1 MRLLSPAGSP
11 ESLLAALKSGA
22 DGVYFGGAAFN
33 ARRGAAN
40 FSDAEMEKA
49 LDLCHL
55 YGAKAFITMNTLL
68 TDRELP
74 EAMAYARFLYR
85 AGADALIVCDMGL
98 IQGLRRELPD
108 LPLHGSTQLGIGDI
122 PGARLLQRLGFS
134 CGVLARE
141 TPLSSIAAIRRA
153 VDLPLEAFVHGALC
167 MSFSGA
173 CLYSSMAGERSGN
186 RGTCAQPCRKPCA
199 LNRRPGEGDYAL
211 SLSDLCMLEHLG
223 DLEKAGVSW
232 LKIEGRMKRPAY
244 VAGVTAAYRAALDGA
259 GPAELAEH
267 RERLLALFDRGGG
280 RTGYFYGD
288 DGITGCVAHGD
299 PPAAL
304 VRQMEQALQPTDRR
318 LPVQVGLTVRQG
330 EASKLRLSLDEG
342 IRSRFPGPGEV
353 TAMGPAP
360 AQANKP
366 QDPQRYLAQGE
377 KLGGTPFVSQGGE
390 IQGDAWAFLPVREIN
405 ELRRQAV
412 EALEASLRLRRQLP
426 APAGRP
432 TCPAAPFTGETG
444 ILAAVRT
451 QAQARAA
458 AQAGADMVALE
469 AGLGAEQALA
479 ALQPLRETCKLLICL
494 PGASVQGRETERL
507 AALLQSPLLDGA
519 LAGNLGQIE
528 LMEGL
533 PLRIAGPQLG
543 AFNREGVQA
552 LKALGFHRVVLSLEL
567 TKAQMRD
574 ILAVE
579 AAGVSGYGRAQLMQL
594 FHCPIREQVG
604 CKACPGDG
612 AYIEDGE
619 GRRFPLSSLKG
630 ADGCLVRL
638 LNCLPTDVLDLV
650 GQLPKPDTLHLA
662 FYEESP
668 EQAAALVR
676 GAKAALAGAALP
688 QPQGCTRGHWN
699 RAVN

>member
-68 TDRELP
+68 TGRELP

-85 AGADALIVCDMGL
+85 TGADALIVCDMGL

-141 TPLSSIAAIRRA
+141 TPLASIAAIRRA

-304 VRQMEQALQPTDRR
+304 VRQMEQALQATDRR

-676 GAKAALAGAALP
+676 RAKAALAGAALP

-699 RAVN
+699 RAVD

>member
-141 TPLSSIAAIRRA
+141 TSLSSIAAIRRA

-288 DGITGCVAHGD
+288 DGVTGCVAHGD

-304 VRQMEQALQPTDRR
+304 VRQMEQALQATDRR

-432 TCPAAPFTGETG
+432 ICPAAPFTGETG

-676 GAKAALAGAALP
+676 RAKAALAGAALP

-699 RAVN
+699 RAVD

>member
-141 TPLSSIAAIRRA
+141 TPLASIAAIRRA

-304 VRQMEQALQPTDRR
+304 VRQMEQALQATDRR

-650 GQLPKPDTLHLA
+650 GRLPRPDILHLA

-676 GAKAALAGAALP
+676 RAKAALAGAALP

-699 RAVN
+699 RAVD

>member
-304 VRQMEQALQPTDRR
+304 VRQMEQAIQATDRR

-668 EQAAALVR
+668 EQAAALIR
-676 GAKAALAGAALP
+676 RAKAALAGAALP

-699 RAVN
+699 RAVD

>member
-122 PGARLLQRLGFS
+122 PGARLLQKLGFS

-304 VRQMEQALQPTDRR
+304 VRQMEQALQATDRR

-432 TCPAAPFTGETG
+432 TWPAAPFTGETG

-668 EQAAALVR
+668 EQAAALIR
-676 GAKAALAGAALP
+676 RAKAALAGAALP

-699 RAVN
+699 RAVD

>member
-122 PGARLLQRLGFS
+122 PGARLLQRLGLS

-141 TPLSSIAAIRRA
+141 TSLSSIAAIRRA

-304 VRQMEQALQPTDRR
+304 VRQMEQALQATDRR

-432 TCPAAPFTGETG
+432 TWPAAPFTGETG

-676 GAKAALAGAALP
+676 RAKAALAGAALP

-699 RAVN
+699 RAVD

>member
-85 AGADALIVCDMGL
+85 AGADALIVCDIGL
-98 IQGLRRELPD
+98 IQELRRELPD

-141 TPLSSIAAIRRA
+141 TPLASIAAIRRA

-304 VRQMEQALQPTDRR
+304 VRQMEQALQATDRR
-318 LPVQVGLTVRQG
+318 LPVQVGLTVRQR

-519 LAGNLGQIE
+519 LAGNLGQIG

-676 GAKAALAGAALP
+676 RAKAALAGAALP

-699 RAVN
+699 RAVD

>member
-304 VRQMEQALQPTDRR
+304 VRQMEQALQATDRR

-519 LAGNLGQIE
+519 LAGNLGQIG

-676 GAKAALAGAALP
+676 RAKAALAGAALP

-699 RAVN
+699 RAVD

>member
-304 VRQMEQALQPTDRR
+304 VRQMEQALQATDRR

-432 TCPAAPFTGETG
+432 ICPAAPFTGETG

-676 GAKAALAGAALP
+676 RAKAALAGAALP

-699 RAVN
+699 RAVD

>member
-141 TPLSSIAAIRRA
+141 TPLASIAAIRRA

-304 VRQMEQALQPTDRR
+304 VRQMEQALQATDRR

-451 QAQARAA
+451 QAQAQAA

-676 GAKAALAGAALP
+676 RAKAALAGAALP

-699 RAVN
+699 RAVD

>member
-141 TPLSSIAAIRRA
+141 TPLASIAAIRRA

-304 VRQMEQALQPTDRR
+304 VRQMEQALQATDRR

-353 TAMGPAP
+353 TAVGPAP
-360 AQANKP
+360 ARANKP

-676 GAKAALAGAALP
+676 RAKAALAGAALP

-699 RAVN
+699 RAVD

>member
-40 FSDAEMEKA
+40 FSDAEMEHA

-141 TPLSSIAAIRRA
+141 TSLSSIAAIRRA

-288 DGITGCVAHGD
+288 DGVTGCVAHGD

-304 VRQMEQALQPTDRR
+304 VRQMEQALQATDRR

-479 ALQPLRETCKLLICL
+479 ALQPLRETCKLLIYL

-676 GAKAALAGAALP
+676 RAKAALAGAALP

-699 RAVN
+699 RAVD

>member
-85 AGADALIVCDMGL
+85 AGADALIVCDIGL
-98 IQGLRRELPD
+98 IQELRRELPD

-141 TPLSSIAAIRRA
+141 TPLASIAAIRRA

-304 VRQMEQALQPTDRR
+304 VRQMEQALQATDRR
-318 LPVQVGLTVRQG
+318 LPVQVGLTVRQR

-612 AYIEDGE
+612 AYLEDGE

-650 GQLPKPDTLHLA
+650 GRLPKPDTLHLA

-676 GAKAALAGAALP
+676 RAKAALAGAALP

-699 RAVN
+699 RAVD

>member
-288 DGITGCVAHGD
+288 DGVTGCVAHGD

-304 VRQMEQALQPTDRR
+304 VRQMEQALQATDRR

-676 GAKAALAGAALP
+676 RAKAALAGAALP

-699 RAVN
+699 RAVD

>member
-304 VRQMEQALQPTDRR
+304 VRQMEQALQATDRR

-650 GQLPKPDTLHLA
+650 GRLPRPDILHLA

-676 GAKAALAGAALP
+676 RAKAALAGAALP

-699 RAVN
+699 RAVD

>member
-122 PGARLLQRLGFS
+122 PGARLLQKLGFS

-267 RERLLALFDRGGG
+267 RQRLLALFDRGGG

-304 VRQMEQALQPTDRR
+304 VRQMEQALQATDRR

-668 EQAAALVR
+668 EQAAALVGR
-676 GAKAALAGAALP
+676 AKAALAGAALP

-699 RAVN
+699 RAVD

>member
-1 MRLLSPAGSP
+1 MLLLSPAGSP

-40 FSDAEMEKA
+40 FSDAELQKA

-74 EAMAYARFLYR
+74 EALAYAKFLYQ

-141 TPLSSIAAIRRA
+141 TPLASIAAIRRA

-199 LNRRPGEGDYAL
+199 LNRRPREGDYAL

-223 DLEKAGVSW
+223 DLEKAGVTW

-259 GPAELAEH
+259 GPAELAEQ
-267 RERLLALFDRGGG
+267 RQRLLALFDRGGG

-288 DGITGCVAHGD
+288 DGVTDCVAHAE

-304 VRQMEQALQPTDRR
+304 VRQIEQDLQAADWR
-318 LPVQVGLTVRQG
+318 LPVQVCLTVRQG
-330 EASKLRLSLDEG
+330 EASELRLSLGEG
-342 IRSRFPGPGEV
+342 IRSHFPGPGEV
-353 TAMGPAP
+353 TVTGPAP
-360 AQANKP
+360 ERANKP
-366 QDPQRYLAQGE
+366 QDPQRYLAQAE

-390 IQGDAWAFLPVREIN
+390 IQGDDWAFLPVREIN

-412 EALEASLRLRRQLP
+412 EALEASLRLRRRLP
-426 APAGRP
+426 DPAGRP
-432 TCPAAPFTGETG
+432 ASPAAPFTGETG

-451 QAQARAA
+451 QDQARAA
-458 AQAGADMVALE
+458 AQAGADMIALE
-469 AGLGAEQALA
+469 AGLGVEQALA
-479 ALQPLRETCKLLICL
+479 ALQPLRETHKLLICL
-494 PGASVQGRETERL
+494 PGASVQGRETKRL
-507 AALLQSPLLDGA
+507 ASLLQSPLMDGA
-519 LAGNLGQIE
+519 LAGNLGQIG

-543 AFNREGVQA
+543 AFNRESVQA

-594 FHCPIREQVG
+594 FHCPIRERVG

-612 AYIEDGE
+612 AYLEDGE

-650 GQLPKPDTLHLA
+650 GRLPRPDILHLA

-668 EQAAALVR
+668 EQVAALVQR
-676 GAKAALAGAALP
+676 AKAALAGAALP

-699 RAVN
+699 RAVD

>member
-288 DGITGCVAHGD
+288 DGVTGCVAHGD

-304 VRQMEQALQPTDRR
+304 VRQMEQALQATDRR

-426 APAGRP
+426 APAERP
-432 TCPAAPFTGETG
+432 ASPAAPVTGETG

-676 GAKAALAGAALP
+676 RAKAALAGAALP

-699 RAVN
+699 RAVD

>member
-98 IQGLRRELPD
+98 IQALRRELPD

-288 DGITGCVAHGD
+288 DGVTGCVAHGD

-304 VRQMEQALQPTDRR
+304 VRQMEQALQATDRR

-676 GAKAALAGAALP
+676 RAKAALAGAALP

-699 RAVN
+699 RAVD

>member
-141 TPLSSIAAIRRA
+141 TSLSSIAAIRRA

-267 RERLLALFDRGGG
+267 RQRLLALFDRGGG

-304 VRQMEQALQPTDRR
+304 VRQMEQALQATDRR

-469 AGLGAEQALA
+469 AGLGVEQALA

-676 GAKAALAGAALP
+676 RAKAALAGAALP

-699 RAVN
+699 RAVD

>member
-1 MRLLSPAGSP
+1 
-11 ESLLAALKSGA
+11 
-22 DGVYFGGAAFN
+22 
-33 ARRGAAN
+33 
-40 FSDAEMEKA
+40 
-49 LDLCHL
+49 
-55 YGAKAFITMNTLL
+55 
-68 TDRELP
+68 
-74 EAMAYARFLYR
+74 
-85 AGADALIVCDMGL
+85 
-98 IQGLRRELPD
+98 
-108 LPLHGSTQLGIGDI
+108 
-122 PGARLLQRLGFS
+122 
-134 CGVLARE
+134 
-141 TPLSSIAAIRRA
+141 
-153 VDLPLEAFVHGALC
+153 
-167 MSFSGA
+167 
-173 CLYSSMAGERSGN
+173 
-186 RGTCAQPCRKPCA
+186 
-199 LNRRPGEGDYAL
+199 
-211 SLSDLCMLEHLG
+211 
-223 DLEKAGVSW
+223 
-232 LKIEGRMKRPAY
+232 
-244 VAGVTAAYRAALDGA
+244 
-259 GPAELAEH
+259 
-267 RERLLALFDRGGG
+267 
-280 RTGYFYGD
+280 
-288 DGITGCVAHGD
+288 
-299 PPAAL
+299 
-304 VRQMEQALQPTDRR
+304 
-318 LPVQVGLTVRQG
+318 
-330 EASKLRLSLDEG
+330 
-342 IRSRFPGPGEV
+342 
-353 TAMGPAP
+353 
-360 AQANKP
+360 
-366 QDPQRYLAQGE
+366 
-377 KLGGTPFVSQGGE
+377 
-390 IQGDAWAFLPVREIN
+390 
-405 ELRRQAV
+405 
-412 EALEASLRLRRQLP
+412 
-426 APAGRP
+426 
-432 TCPAAPFTGETG
+432 
-444 ILAAVRT
+444 
-451 QAQARAA
+451 
-458 AQAGADMVALE
+458 MVALE

-519 LAGNLGQIE
+519 LAGNLGQIG

-676 GAKAALAGAALP
+676 RAKAALAGAALP

-699 RAVN
+699 RAVD

>member
-40 FSDAEMEKA
+40 FSDAEMEHA

-55 YGAKAFITMNTLL
+55 YGAKAFLTMNTLL

-74 EAMAYARFLYR
+74 EAMAYARFLYQ

-98 IQGLRRELPD
+98 IQALRRELPD

-141 TPLSSIAAIRRA
+141 TPLASIAAIRRA

-304 VRQMEQALQPTDRR
+304 VRQMEQALQATDRR

-353 TAMGPAP
+353 TAVGPAP
-360 AQANKP
+360 ARANKP

-412 EALEASLRLRRQLP
+412 ETLEASLRLRRQLP

-676 GAKAALAGAALP
+676 RAKAALAGAALP

-699 RAVN
+699 RAVD

>member
-141 TPLSSIAAIRRA
+141 TPLASIAAIRRA

-304 VRQMEQALQPTDRR
+304 VRQMEQALQATDRR

-451 QAQARAA
+451 QALARAA

-650 GQLPKPDTLHLA
+650 GRLPKPDTLHLA

-668 EQAAALVR
+668 EQAAALVGR
-676 GAKAALAGAALP
+676 AKAALAGAALP

-699 RAVN
+699 RAVD

>member
-122 PGARLLQRLGFS
+122 PGARLLQKLGFS

-304 VRQMEQALQPTDRR
+304 VRQMEQALQATDRR

-676 GAKAALAGAALP
+676 RAKAALAGAALP

-699 RAVN
+699 RAVD

>member
-141 TPLSSIAAIRRA
+141 TPLASIAAIRRA

-267 RERLLALFDRGGG
+267 RQRLLALFDRGGG

-288 DGITGCVAHGD
+288 DGVTDCVAHGD

-304 VRQMEQALQPTDRR
+304 VRQMEQAIQATDRR

-650 GQLPKPDTLHLA
+650 GRLPKPDTLHLA

-668 EQAAALVR
+668 EQAAALVGR
-676 GAKAALAGAALP
+676 AKAALAGAALP

-699 RAVN
+699 RAVD

>member
-304 VRQMEQALQPTDRR
+304 VRQMEQALQATDRR

-469 AGLGAEQALA
+469 AGLGVEQALA

-676 GAKAALAGAALP
+676 RAKAALAGAALP

-699 RAVN
+699 RAVD

>member
-141 TPLSSIAAIRRA
+141 TSLSSIAAIRRA

-304 VRQMEQALQPTDRR
+304 VRQMEQALQATDRR

-451 QAQARAA
+451 QTQARAA

-676 GAKAALAGAALP
+676 RAKAALAGAALP

-699 RAVN
+699 RAVD

>member
-40 FSDAEMEKA
+40 FSDAEMEHA

-55 YGAKAFITMNTLL
+55 YGAKAFLTMNTLL

-74 EAMAYARFLYR
+74 EAMAYARFLYQ

-98 IQGLRRELPD
+98 IQALRRELPD

-141 TPLSSIAAIRRA
+141 TPLASIAAIRRA

-304 VRQMEQALQPTDRR
+304 VRQMEQALQATDRR

-519 LAGNLGQIE
+519 LAGNLGQIG

-676 GAKAALAGAALP
+676 RAKAALAGAALP

-699 RAVN
+699 RAVD

>member
-122 PGARLLQRLGFS
+122 PGARLLQKLGFS

-304 VRQMEQALQPTDRR
+304 VRQMEQALQATDRR

-353 TAMGPAP
+353 TAMGSAP

-676 GAKAALAGAALP
+676 RAKAALAGAALP

-699 RAVN
+699 RAVD

>member
-122 PGARLLQRLGFS
+122 PGARLLQKLGFS

-304 VRQMEQALQPTDRR
+304 VRQMEQALQATDRR

-469 AGLGAEQALA
+469 AGLRAEQALA

-676 GAKAALAGAALP
+676 RAKAALAGAALP

-699 RAVN
+699 RAVD

>member
-122 PGARLLQRLGFS
+122 PGARLLQRLGLS

-141 TPLSSIAAIRRA
+141 TSLSSIAAIRRA

-267 RERLLALFDRGGG
+267 RQRLLALFDRGGG

-304 VRQMEQALQPTDRR
+304 VRQMEQALQATDRR

-519 LAGNLGQIE
+519 LAGNLGQIG

-668 EQAAALVR
+668 EQAAALIR
-676 GAKAALAGAALP
+676 RAKAALAGAALP

-699 RAVN
+699 RAVD

>member
-122 PGARLLQRLGFS
+122 PGARLLQKLGFS

-304 VRQMEQALQPTDRR
+304 VRQMEQALQATDRR

-330 EASKLRLSLDEG
+330 EASKLRLSLDEV

-519 LAGNLGQIE
+519 LAGNLGQIG

-676 GAKAALAGAALP
+676 RAKAALAGAALP

-699 RAVN
+699 RAVD

>member
-304 VRQMEQALQPTDRR
+304 VRQMEQALQATDRR

-360 AQANKP
+360 ARANKP

-432 TCPAAPFTGETG
+432 ICPAAPFTGETG

-676 GAKAALAGAALP
+676 RAKAALAGAALP

-699 RAVN
+699 RAVD